1 MKKWF
6 EQVTYNK
13 QFNRTKNSGLFAS
26 LHFSPL
32 IGRYVFN
39 SIMDDTLMKFTLF
52 ALTLFLS
59 GCVVMPV
66 DDHSYDNKCEISSD
80 RKILKV
86 VDAAKGTNSY
96 YSISGVILLPITG
109 VISGIYV
116 GINNI
121 YHLGEEKFT
130 CGGSKT

>member
-1 MKKWF
+1 ML
-6 EQVTYNK
+6 QLGY
-13 QFNRTKNSGLFAS
+13 
-26 LHFSPL
+26 
-32 IGRYVFN
+32 IFN
-39 SIMDDTLMKFTLF
+39 SIMDDILMKFTLF
-52 ALTLFLS
+52 ALTLFLC

-66 DDHSYDNKCEISSD
+66 DDHSYVNQCEISSD

-86 VDAAKGTNSY
+86 VDAAKGTNSF
-96 YSISGVILLPITG
+96 YSISGVILLPISG

-116 GINNI
+116 GVNNI

>member
-1 MKKWF
+1 MF
-6 EQVTYNK
+6 
-13 QFNRTKNSGLFAS
+13 FD
-26 LHFSPL
+26 
-32 IGRYVFN
+32 
-39 SIMDDTLMKFTLF
+39 SIMDDILMKFTLF
-52 ALTLFLS
+52 TLPLFLS

-66 DDHSYDNKCEISSD
+66 DDHSYINKCEISSD

-86 VDAAKGTNSY
+86 VDVAKDTNSF

-116 GINNI
+116 GVNNI
-121 YHLGEEKFT
+121 YNLGEEKLT